1 MEPTSSAE
9 LFATKNGKKAVDVIL
24 YAHLVREPVNIFSNN
39 TGKSYRFLEVH
50 AASSR
55 GDLIKVTFWNDDID
69 RLSPQLRQGALLRFK
84 MFKAQK
90 VTSHK
95 FRVGTFDVTLCAQR
109 DSSVSV
115 VTDKFSLK
123 QLPLSNLCDID
134 MTVSARHRLCF
145 EIPQKFVS
153 HDNDQGLI
161 GYGTLYDANWSATNV
176 TAQIVLRQ
184 NAPLLRYILGVKNRV
199 IIQGTDLSSK

>member
-9 LFATKNGKKAVDVIL
+9 LFAIKAGMKAVDVVL
-24 YAHLVREPVNIFSNN
+24 FANLVREPVNIFSNT
-39 TGKSYRFLEVH
+39 TGKSYRLLEVH

-90 VTSHK
+90 EKITSHK
-95 FRVGTFDVTLCAQR
+95 FRVGTFDIILSAQM

-115 VTDKFSLK
+115 VTDKFALK
-123 QLPLSNLCDID
+123 QLPLSNLRDID
-134 MTVSARHRLCF
+134 MTVVARHRLCF
-145 EIPQKFVS
+145 EITQKF
-153 HDNDQGLI
+153 
-161 GYGTLYDANWSATNV
+161 
-176 TAQIVLRQ
+176 
-184 NAPLLRYILGVKNRV
+184 
-199 IIQGTDLSSK
+199 